1 MLFCADSLPHEWL
14 LPQCSCAVIHGGAG
28 TTAAVLRSG
37 VPCVVTPVFV
47 DQFYWAQRVS
57 ALRVGVG
64 FGTTP
69 LLKVTAADVAA
80 AIRACVGPSAEAEAV
95 RCNAAALGEALR
107 AEDGVGA
114 AVRLLEETA
123 AAASRERWDSAP
135 PTPSV
140 AEAARGQVR
149 WAAVAAALAASGAAY
164 HGLCKL

>member
-1 MLFCADSLPHEWL
+1 MEGRLSLSGSARGWP
-14 LPQCSCAVIHGGAG
+14 ATGGDAC
-28 TTAAVLRSG
+28 TKLWKRFRS
-37 VPCVVTPVFV
+37 
-47 DQFYWAQRVS
+47 
-57 ALRVGVG
+57 
-64 FGTTP
+64 
-69 LLKVTAADVAA
+69 
-80 AIRACVGPSAEAEAV
+80 
-95 RCNAAALGEALR
+95 AAALGEALR

-135 PTPSV
+135 PTPLV